1 LDVMEP
7 ALDPRAIA
15 VLHSV
20 AGRSPQSY
28 LVGGALRDYLM
39 GKRVGSDLDLAV
51 EGDGFVIAA
60 DIAALHVATFVP
72 LDESHGTAR
81 IVLKTE
87 EPIIVDIS
95 SLKGPDILADLEM
108 RDFTVNAIAL
118 SIEYFLEGRFDQM
131 LDPCGGIPD
140 IRNKTIRICSDNS
153 YRDDSLRILRAFR
166 FMAGLGFRIEPHTL
180 ELIPAE
186 LDGLSWVAP
195 ERIRDEFVATLA
207 ADSSCEAL
215 QTMDATG
222 VLQAL
227 FPELQPMR
235 GCGQNEFHHLD
246 VWSHSLET
254 VRQMESLV
262 RDADSLFGVAKPL
275 TEEYLREGPV
285 KGRPRIALLKLAA
298 LFHDS
303 GKPQTRFVEP
313 GGRVRFF
320 GHEKLSRE
328 IFEFAAD
335 RLKLAKKEISLVG
348 DLVEGHMRPMIF
360 TGEPVSKRAVLR
372 LHRRFHKDIIGLF
385 LLFLADL
392 AATRGPAR
400 TPESEEIARNQVI
413 RALDICLEAEK
424 TKEEPFVNGR
434 DMMQLFGLKPG
445 PHMGSILK
453 RLRELQDLGDI
464 TSKAEAMEAAREML
478 QADES
483 SGDDCQNDD

>member
-1 LDVMEP
+1 MKA
-7 ALDPRAIA
+7 ALDPRAVA

-39 GKRVGSDLDLAV
+39 GRRVGSDLDLAV
-51 EGDGFVIAA
+51 EGDGFAIAV
-60 DIAALHVATFVP
+60 DIAALHEATFVP

-81 IVLKTE
+81 IVLKAE
-87 EPIIVDIS
+87 EPVIVDIS

-118 SIEYFLEGRFDQM
+118 SIENFLEGRLDQM
-131 LDPCGGIPD
+131 LDPCGGIRD
-140 IRNKTIRICSDNS
+140 IRSKIIRICAENSFSD
-153 YRDDSLRILRAFR
+153 DPLRILRTFR

-180 ELIPAE
+180 ELIPVE
-186 LDGLSWVAP
+186 LRRLTGVAP

-207 ADSSCEAL
+207 ADSSGEAL
-215 QTMDATG
+215 RTMDVTG
-222 VLQAL
+222 VLQEL
-227 FPELQPMR
+227 LPELQPMR

-262 RDADSLFGVAKPL
+262 GDVASPFGDARPL
-275 TEEYLREGPV
+275 IEEYLREGPV
-285 KGRPRIALLKLAA
+285 KGRPRAALLKLAA

-313 GGRVRFF
+313 SGRVRFF

-328 IFEFAAD
+328 IFELSAD
-335 RLKLAKKEISLVG
+335 RLKFAKKEISLVG

-360 TGEPVSKRAVLR
+360 TGEPVSKRAILR
-372 LHRRFHKDIIGLF
+372 LHRRFRRDIIGLF

-392 AATRGPAR
+392 AATCGPAR
-400 TPESEEIARNQVI
+400 TPESEKIARNQVI

-424 TKEEPFVNGR
+424 TKEAPFVNGR
-434 DMMQLFGLKPG
+434 DMMQLFGLEPG
-445 PHMGSILK
+445 PNMGSLLK

-464 TSKAEAMEAAREML
+464 TSKAEAIEVAREML
-478 QADES
+478 RAGEFVD
-483 SGDDCQNDD
+483 GYGQNDD